1 LINDKKNLVMSTL
14 THTQF
19 QSIFPFFQRAKS
31 SANYRKRLAINYL
44 ECKGHTL
51 NGRDQKAFSEWVHH
65 LFLQV
70 PFPVEYVAG
79 QAYKTAAEMTEDVR
93 QTGVLK
99 ISTDFNNPVVLT
111 PESNFLYR
119 AIHDTHHILGG
130 WDFSWEGELAACQY
144 WCSLT
149 HNKLYHGILFSELI
163 LQAAA
168 YLYLGDFPQEQKLVL
183 TLPY

>member
-1 LINDKKNLVMSTL
+1 MSSL
-14 THTQF
+14 TASPTRF
-19 QSIFPFFQRAKS
+19 QRSIFFDFQRAKS
-31 SANYRKRLAINYL
+31 STNYRKQLAIWYL
-44 ECKGHTL
+44 ECQGHTL
-51 NGRDQKAFSEWVHH
+51 NGRDQKAFSEWIHH

-79 QAYKTAAEMTEDVR
+79 QPYQSAAEMTEDVR
-93 QTGVLK
+93 KTGVLK
-99 ISTDFNNPVVLT
+99 ISTDFNDPVVLT
-111 PESNFLYR
+111 PEYNLFYR

-144 WCSLT
+144 FCTLT
-149 HNKLYHGILFSELI
+149 HNKLYHRILFSELI

-168 YLYLGDFPQEQKLVL
+168 FLFLGDFPQEQKLVL